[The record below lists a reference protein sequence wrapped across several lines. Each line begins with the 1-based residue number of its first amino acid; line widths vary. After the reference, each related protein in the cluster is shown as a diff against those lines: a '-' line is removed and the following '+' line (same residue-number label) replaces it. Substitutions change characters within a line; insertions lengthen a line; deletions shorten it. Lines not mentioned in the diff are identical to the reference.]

1 MKTNLRS
8 RDLFFRV
15 HAQLNTLQ
23 PPDLFLCPL
32 DLWPDTM
39 FAMHHCTKLDINE
52 IKLLPN
58 QTATTVKC
66 RVCTDTLVTIKY
78 CHIW

>member
-1 MKTNLRS
+1 MNTNLCS
-8 RDLFFRV
+8 GDSFFLV
-15 HAQLNTLQ
+15 HAHLNTLQ

-32 DLWPDTM
+32 DLWPGTM
-39 FAMHHCTKLDINE
+39 FSMHHCTKLDINE

-58 QTATTVKC
+58 QIAATVKC
-66 RVCTDTLVTIKY
+66 VRTDTLVTIKY